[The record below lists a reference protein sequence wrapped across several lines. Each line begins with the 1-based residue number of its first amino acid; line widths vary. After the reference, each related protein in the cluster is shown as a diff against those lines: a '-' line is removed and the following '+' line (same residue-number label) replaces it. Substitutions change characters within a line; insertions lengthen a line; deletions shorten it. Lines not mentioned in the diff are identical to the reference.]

1 MSLPEHRTGRVQSGD
16 VSVFYR
22 LYGDAGDLPILTMH
36 GANYF
41 DSYDWAG
48 IAAGLSQNRQVA
60 TMDMRGFGESDWS
73 AAKDYSTDA
82 RIEDAAAIA
91 ADLGWPRIIPI
102 VHSMSGRI
110 GIVMAARRPELV
122 EKLVVVD
129 SSMSTVAGGPSA
141 GGDLLSFESIEAAMA
156 HFQGRAQPPRISTDA
171 VRAEAAL
178 RMEDGRYILKRDPD
192 FGNGVPI
199 SGDRQPQLNDADV
212 WEELA
217 KIQCPVLVVHGVR
230 SDRYT
235 PEVLERMAEHDHVT
249 IVQVDS
255 QHDVPAQAPGEL
267 IQAVKDFL
275 D

>member
-1 MSLPEHRTGRVQSGD
+1 MSLPEHQTGRVQSGD
-16 VSVFYR
+16 VSLFYR
-22 LYGDAGDLPILTMH
+22 LYGEVGELPILTLH

-48 IAAGLSQNRQVA
+48 VAAGLSRNRHVA

-73 AAKDYSTDA
+73 RSKDYSTDA

-91 ADLGWPRIIPI
+91 SHLGWPRIIPI

-129 SSMSTVAGGPSA
+129 SSMSSGGGPSV
-141 GGDLLSFESIEAAMA
+141 GGDRLSFESIEAAMA
-156 HFQGRAQPPRISTDA
+156 HFQGRAQPPRISHDA
-171 VRAEAAL
+171 TRAEAAL
-178 RMEDGRYILKRDPD
+178 RAEDGRYILKRDPD
-192 FGNGVPI
+192 FGNAVPI
-199 SGDRQPQLNDADV
+199 SGGRVPELNDADV

-217 KIQCPVLVVHGVR
+217 KIQCKVLVVHGVR

-235 PEVLERMAEHDHVT
+235 PDVLERMAAHDHVT

-275 D
+275 G